1 MQFHVLTFGAQ
12 DSVWLCL
19 WKDAHIFPVMSQEAH
34 SGPGCPHSLGLNVAS
49 GDGVLRVTQSWADKR
64 TEGPRFR
71 TDLAEHKGML
81 GCR

>member
-1 MQFHVLTFGAQ
+1 
-12 DSVWLCL
+12 
-19 WKDAHIFPVMSQEAH
+19 MSQEAH